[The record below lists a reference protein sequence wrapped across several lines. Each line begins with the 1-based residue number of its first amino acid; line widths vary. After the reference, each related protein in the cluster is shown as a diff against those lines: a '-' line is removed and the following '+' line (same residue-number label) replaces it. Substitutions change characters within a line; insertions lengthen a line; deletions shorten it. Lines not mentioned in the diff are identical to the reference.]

1 MKIQIIKFE
10 SVDST
15 NNVALRRIKKGKI
28 KPTLIIAKSQKKGRG
43 QYGRKWISHKGNIFM
58 TVYFS
63 LKKKIEIKSLSK
75 KVYKLLKKSLEKFVN
90 EKITIKLPNDL
101 LIKGSKVCG
110 ILQETIFRDELK
122 YLIIGVGINLENTPH
137 ISNYPTTYLNKYSKK
152 KINKLRIINDLKLN
166 FEKNIKNYR

>member
-63 LKKKIEIKSLSK
+63 LKRKIEIKTLSK
-75 KVYKLLKKSLEKFVN
+75 KVYKLIKKSLQKFVN

-110 ILQETIFRDELK
+110 ILQETINYNNNKFF
-122 YLIIGVGINLENTPH
+122 IVGIGINLIKGPKIN
-137 ISNYPTTYLNKYSKK
+137 NKQVSFLQKYNNNRIRKSDIYK
-152 KINKLRIINDLKLN
+152 KIKNN
-166 FEKNIKNYR
+166 FEKFI

>member
-1 MKIQIIKFE
+1 MKIKIIKFE

-63 LKKKIEIKSLSK
+63 LKRKIEIKTLSK
-75 KVYKLLKKSLEKFVN
+75 KVYKLIKKSLEKFVN

-101 LIKGSKVCG
+101 LINGSKVCG
-110 ILQETIFRDELK
+110 ILQETINHNNNK
-122 YLIIGVGINLENTPH
+122 YFIIGIGINLIKSP
-137 ISNYPTTYLNKYSKK
+137 
-152 KINKLRIINDLKLN
+152 KIPNS
-166 FEKNIKNYR
+166 